1 MESLNEPSS
10 TEFDVSNRKCFLDH
24 DGIVYKERSGNERED
39 RLFAPKSMRKHILY
53 CFHET
58 PFAGHQ
64 GRGRTYDLIKR
75 QFYWPGL

>member
-1 MESLNEPSS
+1 MKSLNEPS
-10 TEFDVSNRKCFLDH
+10 TEFNVSNCKYLLDH
-24 DGIVYKERSGNERED
+24 DGIVFKERSGNEREV
-39 RLFAPKSMRKHILY
+39 RFFAPKSMRDHILY

-75 QFYWPGL
+75 QFY